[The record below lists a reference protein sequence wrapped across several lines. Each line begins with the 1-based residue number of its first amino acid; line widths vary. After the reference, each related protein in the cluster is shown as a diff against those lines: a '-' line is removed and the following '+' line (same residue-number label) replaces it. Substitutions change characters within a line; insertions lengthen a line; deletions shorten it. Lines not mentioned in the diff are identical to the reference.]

1 LFVLLALFWQ
11 LEPSKTLAQG
21 PVTGTKK
28 SQNRVTILLTCNA
41 TGEDKLKALFIHKYK
56 NPRPL
61 RGITVEDSVQYYWNK
76 TAWMQQLIWLDYL
89 KKLNKLMCLR
99 RKKILLLVDNA
110 PTHGKQHELPSFSN
124 IEIYYLPPNTTPYLQ
139 PLDQGIINSFK
150 VSIINLYFKWYI

>member
-1 LFVLLALFWQ
+1 MFVVLALFWQ

-28 SQNRVTILLTCNA
+28 SKNRVIILLTCNA
-41 TGEDKLKALFIHKYK
+41 TGEDKLKPLLIHKYK

-76 TAWMQQLIWLDYL
+76 TAWMQQSIWLDYL
-89 KKLNKLMCLR
+89 KKLNKLMYFR

-150 VSIINLYFKWYI
+150 VSIINLFLK